1 MNCAELEILIC
12 DYVDGTIDAI
22 RQTEVESH
30 LRECPACAEL
40 ARDSAAAVAFM
51 DRAAAVE
58 PPPELITRILFEAP
72 WVGGKWTAGGKW
84 STATAASKRAGGWLS
99 GILGP
104 LLQPKFAMSMAF
116 TILSLS
122 MLARFVTPV
131 RQLRTADLKPSEV
144 WASLDNRAH
153 RVWARSVK
161 YYENLKVVYQIQTLW
176 REWQQQE
183 EEQRPASENQKPENQ
198 KIDDRKLPVKAP
210 GQSAEPDLKSPDGAP
225 ISNPSAPSAN
235 PSAGPR

>member
-12 DYVDGTIDAI
+12 DYVDGTIAASRKAD
-22 RQTEVESH
+22 VESH
-30 LRECPACAEL
+30 LLQCPACAEL

-58 PPPELITRILFEAP
+58 PPPELITRILFDAP
-72 WVGGKWTAGGKW
+72 WAGKWTSKWTGK
-84 STATAASKRAGGWLS
+84 AKSKRARGWLS
-99 GILGP
+99 GMIGP
-104 LLQPKFAMSMAF
+104 VLQPKFAMSMAF

-153 RVWARSVK
+153 RAWARSVK

-183 EEQRPASENQKPENQ
+183 EEQRPAGAAGNQKTEE
-198 KIDDRKLPVKAP
+198 KIDDRKLPVRASP
-210 GQSAEPDLKSPDGAP
+210 GQGAEPDLK
-225 ISNPSAPSAN
+225 PSH
-235 PSAGPR
+235 

>member
-1 MNCAELEILIC
+1 MNCAELETLIC
-12 DYVDGTIDAI
+12 DYVDGTIDSA
-22 RQTEVESH
+22 RKADVESH
-30 LRECPACAEL
+30 LHECPACAEL

-51 DRAAAVE
+51 DRAAQVE
-58 PPPELITRILFEAP
+58 PPPELITRILFDAP
-72 WVGGKWTAGGKW
+72 WSSGKSGGKAKAN
-84 STATAASKRAGGWLS
+84 SASGWLR

-183 EEQRPASENQKPENQ
+183 EEQRPAAASENQKTENQ
-198 KIDDRKLPVKAP
+198 KLDDRKLPVKAP

-225 ISNPSAPSAN
+225 ISNPSGGS
-235 PSAGPR
+235 R